1 MCSGCRRC
9 CRLQCILLLAALTRA
24 LDETGAGRSLLRFR
38 PLLHAGFCS
47 GGASTAAAAEEP
59 GCPTSPRPPARG
71 ARMACYLVISSRHLS
86 NGHYRGIKGVFR
98 GPLCKKGA
106 RSPVTA
112 TSSLPPSLAPRTDY
126 AEKEKAAA
134 KALEDVK
141 ANFYCELCDK
151 QYHKHQ
157 EFDNHINSYDHAHKQ
172 RLKDLKQREFA
183 RNVASKSW
191 KDEKKQEKALKRL
204 HQLAELRK
212 QSECITGSGPLLK
225 APRLVMEK
233 QQAPHGIFLYKGGKF
248 TASSQ
253 RTMMSEGQGFSRA
266 ILEKQQLFISRHH
279 PPTERHRALGNQ
291 VSQMFPDS
299 TNTSQRAGVSF
310 SFSKKVPLKLESS
323 ASVFSENSEEG
334 NDCSESPNHK
344 KKQAIEACH
353 SGTLLEE
360 HVKASLDKG
369 SPITQDQI
377 DVDNSTSSHAAPKP
391 KIVKE
396 NDKSSDRELEEKV
409 SAHPSFSKV
418 KIQLSNLDFS
428 GSLRET
434 EQESKLNE
442 SEQFLETL
450 ISPSCQAS
458 NFCMQL
464 NTYKHS
470 NAHLPNQLSELPSQS
485 APELAHS
492 SNNNSSPGV
501 VKRERSLDISEITKG
516 NMETRPKEAMVKGF
530 KPQTLPFLHVLSK
543 DGTTALQWPTEL
555 LLFTKTEPCI
565 SYGCNPLYFDFRL
578 SLNHRNGKQH
588 GTNKASCKEH
598 SKNNTD
604 ENEPSGLIK
613 HKQMSNEQ
621 DNQLLKPKKMKG
633 SLNPRKAKQKAESD
647 IVKEINKNGQK
658 CIADYLNENIPEVPA
673 YLDVSQKDYLTEKGL
688 HTAALRR
695 PLKHHLHSCE
705 RKNQNIR
712 NESISFSAFMS
723 RIKKSKAAK
732 CHLIYSKEKCENQD
746 DCGSIQD
753 VASYS
758 SDISDSG
765 KDSSGSFLSC
775 KSSSNSRNS
784 ENEGCG
790 SYTRCW
796 RFPSPQKSSSGRH
809 SSYSDTSVS
818 STSSCM
824 SYMSPTSNNHS
835 RNYLLCCCKRKS
847 KTDERHKC
855 KHRKHKCIFTS
866 DDTDDDYL
874 CHSRSHRTRNCTQR
888 GKIKYRKCS
897 IHKVLQHRDRS
908 KHSRCRHRHFG
919 KAHSRSRSY
928 HRSKSC
934 STSDSRSSERSSSSR
949 ISRGVS
955 SGSFSKETDN
965 YDNKTKEDAKRG
977 PNAEPGKAETA
988 HYKSLNVNS
997 QSKNFATCSYESL
1010 AKDIC
1015 GKRKSLTAKLLL
1027 ERVQSK
1033 KAQEQ
1038 MHNSER
1044 FSNSSGEE
1052 LRDRSKSHFGLQ
1064 FSSSVED
1071 VAMLPLPEKAL
1082 SIGKNDMGHNEIS
1095 LLENS
1100 VKKNNLEASEIT
1112 NVTLSPGTDYDHCV
1126 FKDVIQIETGY
1137 QSPSIKRNTA
1147 IKEQPNLFISEVQPF
1162 IQSCDPVPNDFP
1174 GAFPSNRYSVVANS
1188 TETKELHDI
1197 NMDSNGAEGSSDSF
1211 CDNAM
1216 QKYDDTVDDLEVYSK
1231 STSPPLT
1238 QQPITFSPEEVDKY
1252 RLLQLQ
1258 AQQHMQK
1265 QLLAKHLKVLPAPGP
1280 AAFSATPAVPAFPV
1294 QQHATVT
1301 TIHHTL
1307 LQRFAVSASV
1317 HPHGSHLSLAP
1328 LHPLSQAHFA
1338 PISLSPLAPAFIPT
1352 HPALLTGHPLH
1363 LVSTTPLHPSPLT
1376 FPALPHAAYIPAL
1389 FTPHL
1394 NTATASAI
1402 HPNHLVHPVFQ
1413 GQEPHHYSCSSQTQQ
1428 LPTTKEVFSVSS
1440 YLN

>member
-1 MCSGCRRC
+1 
-9 CRLQCILLLAALTRA
+9 
-24 LDETGAGRSLLRFR
+24 
-38 PLLHAGFCS
+38 
-47 GGASTAAAAEEP
+47 
-59 GCPTSPRPPARG
+59 
-71 ARMACYLVISSRHLS
+71 MACYLVISSRHLS

-98 GPLCKKGA
+98 GPLCKNGA

-112 TSSLPPSLAPRTDY
+112 TSSPPPSLVPRTDY

-225 APRLVMEK
+225 APRLVLEK
-233 QQAPHGIFLYKGGKF
+233 QQSPDGIFLYKGSKF
-248 TASSQ
+248 AASSQ
-253 RTMMSEGQGFSRA
+253 RTTTSEGQGFSKS
-266 ILEKQQLFISRHH
+266 ILEKQQLIISRHH
-279 PPTERHRALGNQ
+279 PPAERHHALGNRI
-291 VSQMFPDS
+291 SQKFPYS
-299 TNTSQRAGVSF
+299 NNTSQRAGVSF

-323 ASVFSENSEEG
+323 ASVFSENCEEG
-334 NDCSESPNHK
+334 NDYSESPNHK
-344 KKQAIEACH
+344 KKQTIEGCH
-353 SGTLLEE
+353 SVTLLEE
-360 HVKASLDKG
+360 QLKASLDKE
-369 SPITQDQI
+369 SPIPQDQM
-377 DVDNSTSSHAAPKP
+377 DLDNSASSHVAAKP
-391 KIVKE
+391 KMLKE
-396 NDKSSDRELEEKV
+396 NDKSSDRESEEKFR
-409 SAHPSFSKV
+409 ANPSFSKV
-418 KIQLSNLDFS
+418 KIPLPNLNFS
-428 GSLRET
+428 TSLRET

-442 SEQFLETL
+442 SDQFLETP
-450 ISPSCQAS
+450 ISSSCQAS
-458 NFCMQL
+458 NFCTQL

-470 NAHLPNQLSELPSQS
+470 NAHLPAQLSELPRQPE
-485 APELAHS
+485 PELTCS
-492 SNNNSSPGV
+492 SNINDSPGV
-501 VKRERSLDISEITKG
+501 MKRERSLEITETTDR
-516 NMETRPKEAMVKGF
+516 NMETLEKETMVKEV
-530 KPQTLPFLHVLSK
+530 KPQALPFLHVVSK

-578 SLNHRNGKQH
+578 SLNHREGKQH
-588 GTNKASCKEH
+588 ETNKASCKNL
-598 SKNNTD
+598 SKNKTAD
-604 ENEPSGLIK
+604 EYEPSGLIK

-647 IVKEINKNGQK
+647 IGKEMNENGK
-658 CIADYLNENIPEVPA
+658 KYIADYLNENIPKVPA
-673 YLDVSQKDYLTEKGL
+673 YLDVSQKDYVTEKSL
-688 HTAALRR
+688 YTTSLRR
-695 PLKHHLHSCE
+695 PLKHHFHGCE
-705 RKNQNIR
+705 RKTQNIR

-723 RIKKSKAAK
+723 RIKTSNSEKRN
-732 CHLIYSKEKCENQD
+732 LIDLEEKYENQND
-746 DCGSIQD
+746 SRSLQD
-753 VASYS
+753 VVSCS

-765 KDSSGSFLSC
+765 KDSSESFFSC
-775 KSSSNSRNS
+775 KSSSNSKYS
-784 ENEGCG
+784 DNEGCG

-796 RFPSPQKSSSGRH
+796 RFSSPQKSSSGRH

-818 STSSCM
+818 STSS
-824 SYMSPTSNNHS
+824 YMRPTSNNHR
-835 RNYLLCCCKRKS
+835 RNNLLCCCKRKN
-847 KTDERHKC
+847 KTDKRH

-866 DDTDDDYL
+866 DDTDEDYL
-874 CHSRSHRTRNCTQR
+874 CHSRSHRTRNCIQSGT
-888 GKIKYRKCS
+888 IKYRRCS
-897 IHKVLQHRDRS
+897 RHKLLQIRDRS
-908 KHSRCRHRHFG
+908 KHSRCRHQDFG
-919 KAHSRSRSY
+919 KVLSRSRSC
-928 HRSKSC
+928 HKSKSG

-949 ISRGVS
+949 ISRCSS
-955 SGSFSKETDN
+955 SGSVSKETDN
-965 YDNKTKEDAKRG
+965 CDNKTKEDSERG
-977 PNAEPGKAETA
+977 SNTEPGKAETA
-988 HYKSLNVNS
+988 HSNSLNVNS
-997 QSKNFATCSYESL
+997 QSKNFATRSSKNL

-1015 GKRKSLTAKLLL
+1015 GKRKSMTAKLLL

-1033 KAQEQ
+1033 KTQEQ
-1038 MHNSER
+1038 MHDPER
-1044 FSNSSGEE
+1044 FSISSGIE
-1052 LRDRSKSHFGLQ
+1052 LKDHSQSHFALQ
-1064 FSSSVED
+1064 FSSSVND
-1071 VAMLPLPEKAL
+1071 IAMLPLPEKVL
-1082 SIGKNDMGHNEIS
+1082 SKGKNDMRHNEIS
-1095 LLENS
+1095 SLENS
-1100 VKKNNLEASEIT
+1100 VKKNNTEASEIT

-1126 FKDVIQIETGY
+1126 LKDIIQIETGY

-1147 IKEQPNLFISEVQPF
+1147 IKEQTSLFFSEVQPF

-1174 GAFPSNRYSVVANS
+1174 GAFPSNRYSVADS
-1188 TETKELHDI
+1188 TETKEELHDV
-1197 NMDSNGAEGSSDSF
+1197 NMDLNQAEGSSDSF

-1216 QKYDDTVDDLEVYSK
+1216 QKYGDTLHDLEVYSK

-1238 QQPITFSPEEVDKY
+1238 QQPITFTPEEVDKY

-1280 AAFSATPAVPAFPV
+1280 AAFSATPAVPALPV
-1294 QQHATVT
+1294 QQQAAVT
-1301 TIHHTL
+1301 TIQHTL

-1317 HPHGSHLSLAP
+1317 HPHGGHLSLAP

-1338 PISLSPLAPAFIPT
+1338 PISLSPLAPALIPT

-1363 LVSTTPLHPSPLT
+1363 LVSATPLHPSPLT

-1394 NTATASAI
+1394 NTATPSAI
-1402 HPNHLVHPVFQ
+1402 HPNHLVHPLFQ
-1413 GQEPHHYSCSSQTQQ
+1413 GQEPHHYSCSIQTQQ
-1428 LPTTKEVFSVSS
+1428 LPTAKEVFSVSS

>member
-1 MCSGCRRC
+1 
-9 CRLQCILLLAALTRA
+9 
-24 LDETGAGRSLLRFR
+24 D
-38 PLLHAGFCS
+38 H
-47 GGASTAAAAEEP
+47 
-59 GCPTSPRPPARG
+59 
-71 ARMACYLVISSRHLS
+71 
-86 NGHYRGIKGVFR
+86 
-98 GPLCKKGA
+98 
-106 RSPVTA
+106 
-112 TSSLPPSLAPRTDY
+112 

-225 APRLVMEK
+225 APRLVVEK
-233 QQAPHGIFLYKGGKF
+233 QQSPDGIFLYKGGKF

-253 RTMMSEGQGFSRA
+253 RTATSEGQGFSSGV
-266 ILEKQQLFISRHH
+266 LEKQQCIISRHQF
-279 PPTERHRALGNQ
+279 PTERPQALGNQ
-291 VSQMFPDS
+291 VSQVFPDN
-299 TNTSQRAGVSF
+299 TNASQRTGVSF

-334 NDCSESPNHK
+334 NDCSESSNHK
-344 KKQAIEACH
+344 TKQALEGCR

-360 HVKASLDKG
+360 DVKGSLDKG
-369 SPITQDQI
+369 SPITQDQM
-377 DVDNSTSSHAAPKP
+377 DLDNSALSPVAAKP
-391 KIVKE
+391 KMLKD

-434 EQESKLNE
+434 EQESKTNE
-442 SEQFLETL
+442 SEQLSETPV
-450 ISPSCQAS
+450 SPPCQAS
-458 NFCMQL
+458 NFGTQP

-470 NAHLPNQLSELPSQS
+470 NTNLPDQLPELPQQ
-485 APELAHS
+485 PEPQLAHA
-492 SNNNSSPGV
+492 SNIYESPGV
-501 VKRERSLDISEITKG
+501 IKRERSLEGSETTIG
-516 NMETRPKEAMVKGF
+516 NMETLPRETMVKEV
-530 KPQTLPFLHVLSK
+530 KPQALPFLHVVSK

-578 SLNHRNGKQH
+578 SLNHRDGKQH
-588 GTNKASCKEH
+588 ETNKESCKEH
-598 SKNNTD
+598 SINRTAD
-604 ENEPSGLIK
+604 ENEASGLIK

-647 IVKEINKNGQK
+647 MEKEMNEYGQK
-658 CIADYLNENIPEVPA
+658 CIADYWNENIPKVPA
-673 YLDVSQKDYLTEKGL
+673 YLDVSQQDYVTEKSL
-688 HTAALRR
+688 HTTTLRR
-695 PLKHHLHSCE
+695 PLKHHFHSCE
-705 RKNQNIR
+705 RKKENIR
-712 NESISFSAFMS
+712 NESISFSALTS

-732 CHLIYSKEKCENQD
+732 CHLIYSEEKHENQN
-746 DCGSIQD
+746 DCRSIQD
-753 VASYS
+753 VASCS

-765 KDSSGSFLSC
+765 KDSTESFLSFN
-775 KSSSNSRNS
+775 SSSNSRYS

-790 SYTRCW
+790 SYMRCW
-796 RFPSPQKSSSGRH
+796 RFPSPQKSSSDRH
-809 SSYSDTSVS
+809 SSYSDTSVNS
-818 STSSCM
+818 MS
-824 SYMSPTSNNHS
+824 SYMSPTSSSHS
-835 RNYLLCCCKRKS
+835 RNHLLFCCKRKS
-847 KTDERHKC
+847 KRTERHKC
-855 KHRKHKCIFTS
+855 KHKKHKRTFAS
-866 DDTDDDYL
+866 DDTDEDYL
-874 CHSRSHRTRNCTQR
+874 CYSRSHRTRNCTQR
-888 GKIKYRKCS
+888 GTIKYQRCS
-897 IHKVLQHRDRS
+897 RHKVLQHRDRS
-908 KHSRCRHRHFG
+908 KHSKHRHLHFG
-919 KAHSRSRSY
+919 KVHSRSRSY
-928 HRSKSC
+928 HSSKSC
-934 STSDSRSSERSSSSR
+934 STRDSRSSERSSSSR
-949 ISRGVS
+949 ISRGSS

-965 YDNKTKEDAKRG
+965 CDNKTKEDTERG
-977 PNAEPGKAETA
+977 SNTEEGKAEAA
-988 HYKSLNVNS
+988 HYDSLHVNG
-997 QSKNFATCSYESL
+997 QLKNLATCSSETL
-1010 AKDIC
+1010 EKDIC

-1033 KAQEQ
+1033 KTQEQ
-1038 MHNSER
+1038 VQNSER
-1044 FSNSSGEE
+1044 FSNTCGVE
-1052 LRDRSKSHFGLQ
+1052 LKDHSRSHFALQ
-1064 FSSSVED
+1064 FPSSVD
-1071 VAMLPLPEKAL
+1071 DIAMLPLPEKLL
-1082 SIGKNDMGHNEIS
+1082 SISKNDTGHDEFSS
-1095 LLENS
+1095 LETSL
-1100 VKKNNLEASEIT
+1100 KKNNFETSEVT
-1112 NVTLSPGTDYDHCV
+1112 NVALSTGTDYDNCL
-1126 FKDVIQIETGY
+1126 FKDIIQIGTGY
-1137 QSPSIKRNTA
+1137 QSPSIKRSTA
-1147 IKEQPNLFISEVQPF
+1147 IKEQSGLFISEVQPF

-1174 GAFPSNRYSVVANS
+1174 GAFPSHRYSVVADS
-1188 TETKELHDI
+1188 TETKEELHDV
-1197 NMDSNGAEGSSDSF
+1197 NMDLNRAEGISDSL

-1216 QKYDDTVDDLEVYSK
+1216 QKYDDTVNDAEVYSK
-1231 STSPPLT
+1231 PTSPPLT

-1280 AAFSATPAVPAFPV
+1280 SAFSATPAVPALPV

-1307 LQRFAVSASV
+1307 LQRFALSASV
-1317 HPHGSHLSLAP
+1317 HPHGSHLSLAH

-1338 PISLSPLAPAFIPT
+1338 PISLSPLAPALIPT

-1376 FPALPHAAYIPAL
+1376 FPALPHTTYIPAL
-1389 FTPHL
+1389 FTPHV
-1394 NTATASAI
+1394 NAATPSAL
-1402 HPNHLVHPVFQ
+1402 HPNPLVHPFFQ
-1413 GQEPHHYSCSSQTQQ
+1413 GQEPHHHSCSSQTQQ
-1428 LPTTKEVFSVSS
+1428 FPTIKEVFSVSS

>member
-1 MCSGCRRC
+1 
-9 CRLQCILLLAALTRA
+9 
-24 LDETGAGRSLLRFR
+24 
-38 PLLHAGFCS
+38 
-47 GGASTAAAAEEP
+47 
-59 GCPTSPRPPARG
+59 
-71 ARMACYLVISSRHLS
+71 
-86 NGHYRGIKGVFR
+86 
-98 GPLCKKGA
+98 
-106 RSPVTA
+106 
-112 TSSLPPSLAPRTDY
+112 DY

-212 QSECITGSGPLLK
+212 HITGSGPLLK
-225 APRLVMEK
+225 APRLVVEK
-233 QQAPHGIFLYKGGKF
+233 QQSPDGILLYKGGKF

-253 RTMMSEGQGFSRA
+253 RTATSEGQGFSSSVLGR
-266 ILEKQQLFISRHH
+266 QQFIISRHQY
-279 PPTERHRALGNQ
+279 PTERPHGLGNQ
-291 VSQMFPDS
+291 VSQVFPDS
-299 TNTSQRAGVSF
+299 TNSSQRAGVSF

-334 NDCSESPNHK
+334 YDCSESPNHK
-344 KKQAIEACH
+344 TKQALEGFH

-360 HVKASLDKG
+360 DVKASLDKG
-369 SPITQDQI
+369 PPVTQDQMNL
-377 DVDNSTSSHAAPKP
+377 DNSALSHVAAKP
-391 KIVKE
+391 KMLHE

-409 SAHPSFSKV
+409 SAHSSFSKV
-418 KIQLSNLDFS
+418 KLQLSNLDFS

-434 EQESKLNE
+434 EQESKSTE
-442 SEQFLETL
+442 SEQLLETL

-458 NFCMQL
+458 NFCTQP

-470 NAHLPNQLSELPSQS
+470 NAHLPGQLPELPQQPEPQLAS
-485 APELAHS
+485 A
-492 SNNNSSPGV
+492 SNSPGV
-501 VKRERSLDISEITKG
+501 IKRERSLESSETTNGK
-516 NMETRPKEAMVKGF
+516 METLPRETMVKEV
-530 KPQTLPFLHVLSK
+530 KPQALPFLHVVSK

-555 LLFTKTEPCI
+555 LFFTKTEPCI

-578 SLNHRNGKQH
+578 SLNHRDGKQH
-588 GTNKASCKEH
+588 ETNKASCKEH
-598 SKNNTD
+598 SINKTAD
-604 ENEPSGLIK
+604 ENEASGLIK

-633 SLNPRKAKQKAESD
+633 SLNPRKTKQKAESD
-647 IVKEINKNGQK
+647 IGKEMNENGQK
-658 CIADYLNENIPEVPA
+658 CIADYLNENIPKVPT
-673 YLDVSQKDYLTEKGL
+673 YLDVSQKDYVTEKSL
-688 HTAALRR
+688 HTTTARR
-695 PLKHHLHSCE
+695 PLKHHFHSCE
-705 RKNQNIR
+705 RKKQTIR
-712 NESISFSAFMS
+712 NENISFSAFMS

-732 CHLIYSKEKCENQD
+732 CHLIYSEEKRENQN
-746 DCGSIQD
+746 DCRTVQD
-753 VASYS
+753 VASCN

-765 KDSSGSFLSC
+765 RDSTGSFLSY
-775 KSSSNSRNS
+775 KSSSNSRYS

-790 SYTRCW
+790 SYMKCW
-796 RFPSPQKSSSGRH
+796 RFPSPQKSSSDRH
-809 SSYSDTSVS
+809 SSYSDTLVNG
-818 STSSCM
+818 M
-824 SYMSPTSNNHS
+824 GSYMGYTSPTSNDHS
-835 RNYLLCCCKRKS
+835 RNHLLFCCKRKS
-847 KTDERHKC
+847 KTAERHKC
-855 KHRKHKCIFTS
+855 KHRKHKHIFIS
-866 DDTDDDYL
+866 DDTDEDYL
-874 CHSRSHRTRNCTQR
+874 CHSRTHRTRNCTQR
-888 GKIKYRKCS
+888 GTTKHQRCS
-897 IHKVLQHRDRS
+897 RHKVLQHRDRS
-908 KHSRCRHRHFG
+908 KHSRRRHRHFG
-919 KAHSRSRSY
+919 KAYSRSRSY
-928 HRSKSC
+928 HGSKSC
-934 STSDSRSSERSSSSR
+934 STRDSRSSERSSSKR
-949 ISRGVS
+949 ISRGSS
-955 SGSFSKETDN
+955 SGSSSKEIDN
-965 YDNKTKEDAKRG
+965 CDNKAKEDTERG
-977 PNAEPGKAETA
+977 SNTEAGKSETA
-988 HYKSLNVNS
+988 HYDSLNVNG
-997 QSKNFATCSYESL
+997 QSKNFATCSSETL
-1010 AKDIC
+1010 AKDVC

-1033 KAQEQ
+1033 KTQEQ
-1038 MHNSER
+1038 MHDSER
-1044 FSNSSGEE
+1044 FPNTCGVE
-1052 LRDRSKSHFGLQ
+1052 LKDHSRSHCALQ
-1064 FSSSVED
+1064 LPSSVD
-1071 VAMLPLPEKAL
+1071 DLTMLPLPEKLL
-1082 SIGKNDMGHNEIS
+1082 SIGENDMGHNEIS
-1095 LLENS
+1095 SLETS
-1100 VKKNNLEASEIT
+1100 VKKNNFEVSERT
-1112 NVTLSPGTDYDHCV
+1112 NVALSTGTGYDHGL
-1126 FKDVIQIETGY
+1126 FKDIIQIGTGY

-1188 TETKELHDI
+1188 TETKELHDV
-1197 NMDSNGAEGSSDSF
+1197 NMDSNRAEGSL

-1216 QKYDDTVDDLEVYSK
+1216 QKYDDTVNDLEVYSK
-1231 STSPPLT
+1231 STSPPLM

-1280 AAFSATPAVPAFPV
+1280 AAFSATPAVPALPV

-1317 HPHGSHLSLAP
+1317 HPHGSHLSLAH

-1338 PISLSPLAPAFIPT
+1338 PISLSPLTPALIPA

-1363 LVSTTPLHPSPLT
+1363 LVSTAPLHPSPLT
-1376 FPALPHAAYIPAL
+1376 FPALPHTAYIPAL

-1394 NTATASAI
+1394 NAATPSPI
-1402 HPNHLVHPVFQ
+1402 HPNPLVHPLLQ

-1428 LPTTKEVFSVSS
+1428 LPTIKEVFSVSS

>member
-1 MCSGCRRC
+1 
-9 CRLQCILLLAALTRA
+9 
-24 LDETGAGRSLLRFR
+24 
-38 PLLHAGFCS
+38 
-47 GGASTAAAAEEP
+47 
-59 GCPTSPRPPARG
+59 
-71 ARMACYLVISSRHLS
+71 
-86 NGHYRGIKGVFR
+86 
-98 GPLCKKGA
+98 
-106 RSPVTA
+106 
-112 TSSLPPSLAPRTDY
+112 DY

-212 QSECITGSGPLLK
+212 HITGNGPLLK

-233 QQAPHGIFLYKGGKF
+233 QQSPDGIFLYKGSKF
-248 TASSQ
+248 TANSQ
-253 RTMMSEGQGFSRA
+253 QTTTSEGQGSSSN
-266 ILEKQQLFISRHH
+266 ILEKQQRIISKHQS
-279 PPTERHRALGNQ
+279 PTERPHALGDQ
-291 VSQMFPDS
+291 VSQVLPDS

-344 KKQAIEACH
+344 IKQALEGCRF
-353 SGTLLEE
+353 GTLSEE
-360 HVKASLDKG
+360 DMKASLDKAP
-369 SPITQDQI
+369 PITHGQMDL
-377 DVDNSTSSHAAPKP
+377 DNCASSHAAAKP
-391 KIVKE
+391 KMLRE
-396 NDKSSDRELEEKV
+396 NEESSDMQLEEKV
-409 SAHPSFSKV
+409 NAHPPFSKV

-442 SEQFLETL
+442 SEQLLETL

-458 NFCMQL
+458 NFYTQPK
-464 NTYKHS
+464 TYKHS
-470 NAHLPNQLSELPSQS
+470 NAHLPDQLPELPQQ
-485 APELAHS
+485 PEPQLACA
-492 SNNNSSPGV
+492 SNISDGPGV
-501 VKRERSLDISEITKG
+501 VNRESSLESSETTNG
-516 NMETRPKEAMVKGF
+516 SMETLPRETMVKEN
-530 KPQTLPFLHVLSK
+530 KPQALPFLHVVSK

-578 SLNHRNGKQH
+578 SLNHRDGKQQE
-588 GTNKASCKEH
+588 TNKASCKEH
-598 SKNNTD
+598 PIKKTAD
-604 ENEPSGLIK
+604 ENEASGLIK

-647 IVKEINKNGQK
+647 IGKGQK
-658 CIADYLNENIPEVPA
+658 CISDYLNENIPKVPA
-673 YLDVSQKDYLTEKGL
+673 YLDVSQKDYVTEKSL
-688 HTAALRR
+688 HTTTLRR
-695 PLKHHLHSCE
+695 PLKHHFHSCE

-712 NESISFSAFMS
+712 NESISFSTFMS

-732 CHLIYSKEKCENQD
+732 CHLIYSEEKRENQN
-746 DCGSIQD
+746 DCRSVQD
-753 VASYS
+753 MTSCS

-765 KDSSGSFLSC
+765 KDSSGSLLSY
-775 KSSSNSRNS
+775 KSSSNSRYS

-796 RFPSPQKSSSGRH
+796 RMSSPQMSSSDRL

-818 STSSCM
+818 GMS
-824 SYMSPTSNNHS
+824 SYMSYTSPTSGNHS
-835 RNYLLCCCKRKS
+835 RNYLLFCCKRKS
-847 KTDERHKC
+847 KTAERHKR
-855 KHRKHKCIFTS
+855 KHRKHKCIFAS
-866 DDTDDDYL
+866 DDTNKDYL
-874 CHSRSHRTRNCTQR
+874 CHSRGHRARNCTQR
-888 GKIKYRKCS
+888 HTIKYQRCS
-897 IHKVLQHRDRS
+897 RHKVLQHIDES
-908 KHSRCRHRHFG
+908 KHSRCRHQHFG
-919 KAHSRSRSY
+919 KVHSRSRSY
-928 HRSKSC
+928 HSSKSC
-934 STSDSRSSERSSSSR
+934 STRDSRSSERLSSSR
-949 ISRGVS
+949 TSRGRS

-965 YDNKTKEDAKRG
+965 CDNKTKEDTERG
-977 PNAEPGKAETA
+977 SNTELGKAETA
-988 HYKSLNVNS
+988 RSDLLNVNG
-997 QSKNFATCSYESL
+997 QSKNLVSCSSETL

-1015 GKRKSLTAKLLL
+1015 GKKKSLTAKLLL

-1033 KAQEQ
+1033 KTQEQ
-1038 MHNSER
+1038 MHNAER
-1044 FSNSSGEE
+1044 FSKTCGVE
-1052 LRDRSKSHFGLQ
+1052 LKDHSRSHFALQ
-1064 FSSSVED
+1064 FSSSVD
-1071 VAMLPLPEKAL
+1071 DIAMLPLPEKL
-1082 SIGKNDMGHNEIS
+1082 LNISKIDKGHNEIS
-1095 LLENS
+1095 SLENS
-1100 VKKNNLEASEIT
+1100 VKKNNFEASEIT
-1112 NVTLSPGTDYDHCV
+1112 NVALSTATDYGHCL
-1126 FKDVIQIETGY
+1126 FKDIIQIGTGY
-1137 QSPSIKRNTA
+1137 QSPSINRNTA
-1147 IKEQPNLFISEVQPF
+1147 IKEEPNLFISEVQPF

-1174 GAFPSNRYSVVANS
+1174 GAFPPNRYSVVANS
-1188 TETKELHDI
+1188 TETKEELRDV
-1197 NMDSNGAEGSSDSF
+1197 NMDSNQAEGSSDSV

-1216 QKYDDTVDDLEVYSK
+1216 QKYDDTVNHLEVYSK

-1238 QQPITFSPEEVDKY
+1238 QQPVTFSPEEVDKY

-1265 QLLAKHLKVLPAPGP
+1265 QLLAKHLKVFPAPGP
-1280 AAFSATPAVPAFPV
+1280 AAFSTTPAVPALPA

-1301 TIHHTL
+1301 TVHHTL

-1317 HPHGSHLSLAP
+1317 HPHGSHLSLAH
-1328 LHPLSQAHFA
+1328 LHPLSQAHFT
-1338 PISLSPLAPAFIPT
+1338 PISLSPLVPALIPT

-1363 LVSTTPLHPSPLT
+1363 LVSTNPLHPSPLT
-1376 FPALPHAAYIPAL
+1376 FPALPHTTYIPAL

-1394 NTATASAI
+1394 NAATPSVI
-1402 HPNHLVHPVFQ
+1402 HPNPLVHPLFQ
-1413 GQEPHHYSCSSQTQQ
+1413 GQEPHCHSSQTQQ
-1428 LPTTKEVFSVSS
+1428 LPTIKEVFSVSS

>member
-1 MCSGCRRC
+1 
-9 CRLQCILLLAALTRA
+9 
-24 LDETGAGRSLLRFR
+24 
-38 PLLHAGFCS
+38 
-47 GGASTAAAAEEP
+47 
-59 GCPTSPRPPARG
+59 
-71 ARMACYLVISSRHLS
+71 
-86 NGHYRGIKGVFR
+86 
-98 GPLCKKGA
+98 
-106 RSPVTA
+106 
-112 TSSLPPSLAPRTDY
+112 DY

-212 QSECITGSGPLLK
+212 HITGSGPLLK
-225 APRLVMEK
+225 APRLVVEK
-233 QQAPHGIFLYKGGKF
+233 QQSPDGILLYKGGKF

-253 RTMMSEGQGFSRA
+253 RTATSEGQGFSSSV
-266 ILEKQQLFISRHH
+266 LEKQQFIISRHQY
-279 PPTERHRALGNQ
+279 PTERPHGLANQ
-291 VSQMFPDS
+291 VSQVFPDS
-299 TNTSQRAGVSF
+299 TNASQRAGVSF

-334 NDCSESPNHK
+334 YDCSESPNHK
-344 KKQAIEACH
+344 TKQALEGFH

-360 HVKASLDKG
+360 DVKASLDKG
-369 SPITQDQI
+369 PPVTQDQMNL
-377 DVDNSTSSHAAPKP
+377 DNSALSHVAAKP
-391 KIVKE
+391 KMLHE

-409 SAHPSFSKV
+409 SAHSSFSKV
-418 KIQLSNLDFS
+418 KVQLSNLDFS

-434 EQESKLNE
+434 EQESKLTE
-442 SEQFLETL
+442 SEQLLEML

-458 NFCMQL
+458 NFCTQP

-470 NAHLPNQLSELPSQS
+470 NAHLPGQLPELPQQPEPQLAS
-485 APELAHS
+485 A
-492 SNNNSSPGV
+492 SNSPGV
-501 VKRERSLDISEITKG
+501 IKRERSLESSETTNG
-516 NMETRPKEAMVKGF
+516 NTETLPRETMVKEV
-530 KPQTLPFLHVLSK
+530 KPQALPFLHVVSK

-578 SLNHRNGKQH
+578 SLNHRDGKQRE
-588 GTNKASCKEH
+588 TNKASCKEH
-598 SKNNTD
+598 SINKTAD
-604 ENEPSGLIK
+604 ENEASGLIK

-647 IVKEINKNGQK
+647 IGKEMNENGQK
-658 CIADYLNENIPEVPA
+658 CIADYLNENIPKVPT
-673 YLDVSQKDYLTEKGL
+673 YLDVSQKDYVTEKSL
-688 HTAALRR
+688 HTTTVRR
-695 PLKHHLHSCE
+695 PLKHHFHSCE
-705 RKNQNIR
+705 GKNQNIR
-712 NESISFSAFMS
+712 NENISFSAFMS

-732 CHLIYSKEKCENQD
+732 CHLIYSEEKRENQN
-746 DCGSIQD
+746 DCRTVQD
-753 VASYS
+753 VASCN

-765 KDSSGSFLSC
+765 KDSTGSFLSY
-775 KSSSNSRNS
+775 KSSSNSRYS

-790 SYTRCW
+790 SYMKCW
-796 RFPSPQKSSSGRH
+796 RFPSPQKSSSDRH
-809 SSYSDTSVS
+809 SSYSDTLVNG
-818 STSSCM
+818 M
-824 SYMSPTSNNHS
+824 GSYMGYRSPTSNDHS
-835 RNYLLCCCKRKS
+835 RNHLLFCCKRKS
-847 KTDERHKC
+847 KTAERHKC
-855 KHRKHKCIFTS
+855 KHRKHKHIFIS
-866 DDTDDDYL
+866 EDTDEDYL
-874 CHSRSHRTRNCTQR
+874 CHSRTHRTRNCTQR
-888 GKIKYRKCS
+888 GTTKHQRCS
-897 IHKVLQHRDRS
+897 RHKVLQYRDRS
-908 KHSRCRHRHFG
+908 KHSRRRHRHFG
-919 KAHSRSRSY
+919 KAYSRSRCY
-928 HRSKSC
+928 HSSKSC
-934 STSDSRSSERSSSSR
+934 STRDSRSSERSSSKR
-949 ISRGVS
+949 ISRGSS
-955 SGSFSKETDN
+955 SGSSSKEIDN
-965 YDNKTKEDAKRG
+965 CDNKTKEDTERG
-977 PNAEPGKAETA
+977 SNTEAGKAETA
-988 HYKSLNVNS
+988 HYDSLNVNG
-997 QSKNFATCSYESL
+997 QSKNFATCSSETL
-1010 AKDIC
+1010 AKDVC

-1033 KAQEQ
+1033 KTQEQ
-1038 MHNSER
+1038 MHDSER
-1044 FSNSSGEE
+1044 FPNTCGVE
-1052 LRDRSKSHFGLQ
+1052 LKDHSRSHFSLQ
-1064 FSSSVED
+1064 FPSSVD
-1071 VAMLPLPEKAL
+1071 DIAMLPLPEKLL
-1082 SIGKNDMGHNEIS
+1082 SLGENDMGHNEIS
-1095 LLENS
+1095 SLETS
-1100 VKKNNLEASEIT
+1100 VKKNNIEASERT
-1112 NVTLSPGTDYDHCV
+1112 NVTLSTGTGYDHCL
-1126 FKDVIQIETGY
+1126 FKDIIQIGTGY

-1188 TETKELHDI
+1188 TETKEELHDV
-1197 NMDSNGAEGSSDSF
+1197 NMDSNRAEGSL

-1216 QKYDDTVDDLEVYSK
+1216 QKYDDTVNDLEVYSK
-1231 STSPPLT
+1231 STSPPLM

-1280 AAFSATPAVPAFPV
+1280 AAFSATPAVPALPV

-1317 HPHGSHLSLAP
+1317 HPHGSHLSLAH

-1338 PISLSPLAPAFIPT
+1338 PISLSPLAPALIPA

-1363 LVSTTPLHPSPLT
+1363 LVSTAPLHPSPLT
-1376 FPALPHAAYIPAL
+1376 FPTLPHTAYIPAL

-1394 NTATASAI
+1394 NAATPSAI
-1402 HPNHLVHPVFQ
+1402 HPNPLVHPLFQ
-1413 GQEPHHYSCSSQTQQ
+1413 GQEPHHHSCSSQTQQ
-1428 LPTTKEVFSVSS
+1428 LPTIKEVFSVSS

>member
-1 MCSGCRRC
+1 
-9 CRLQCILLLAALTRA
+9 
-24 LDETGAGRSLLRFR
+24 
-38 PLLHAGFCS
+38 
-47 GGASTAAAAEEP
+47 
-59 GCPTSPRPPARG
+59 
-71 ARMACYLVISSRHLS
+71 
-86 NGHYRGIKGVFR
+86 
-98 GPLCKKGA
+98 
-106 RSPVTA
+106 
-112 TSSLPPSLAPRTDY
+112 
-126 AEKEKAAA
+126 
-134 KALEDVK
+134 
-141 ANFYCELCDK
+141 
-151 QYHKHQ
+151 
-157 EFDNHINSYDHAHKQ
+157 Q

-212 QSECITGSGPLLK
+212 QSEWQVFKICISIPGSGPLLK

-233 QQAPHGIFLYKGGKF
+233 QQSPHGIFLYKGSKF
-248 TASSQ
+248 TTSSQ
-253 RTMMSEGQGFSRA
+253 RTITSEGQGFSRGTV
-266 ILEKQQLFISRHH
+266 EKQKLIISRHH
-279 PPTERHRALGNQ
+279 PPTERDRALGNQ
-291 VSQMFPDS
+291 VSQIFPDS
-299 TNTSQRAGVSF
+299 TNASQRAGVSF

-334 NDCSESPNHK
+334 NDYSESPNHK
-344 KKQAIEACH
+344 KKQITEGCH
-353 SGTLLEE
+353 SGILLEE
-360 HVKASLDKG
+360 RMKTILDKA

-377 DVDNSTSSHAAPKP
+377 DFDNSTSSHVAAKL
-391 KIVKE
+391 KMLKE
-396 NDKSSDRELEEKV
+396 NDKSGDRELEEKIGAQ
-409 SAHPSFSKV
+409 SSFSKV
-418 KIQLSNLDFS
+418 KIQLSNWDFS

-442 SEQFLETL
+442 SEQFLETA

-458 NFCMQL
+458 NFCTRM

-470 NAHLPNQLSELPSQS
+470 NVHLPDQLSELPAQP
-485 APELAHS
+485 APELACS
-492 SNNNSSPGV
+492 GNINNRPGV
-501 VKRERSLDISEITKG
+501 VKRERSLEISEITNG
-516 NMETRPKEAMVKGF
+516 NMETLPREVMAKEF
-530 KPQTLPFLHVLSK
+530 KPHALPFLHVVSK

-578 SLNHRNGKQH
+578 SLNHRDSKQH
-588 GTNKASCKEH
+588 ETNKASCKER
-598 SKNNTD
+598 SKNKAAD

-613 HKQMSNEQ
+613 NKQMSNEQ
-621 DNQLLKPKKMKG
+621 DNQLLKPKKMKV
-633 SLNPRKAKQKAESD
+633 SLNLRKAKQKAESD
-647 IVKEINKNGQK
+647 IEKEINENGQK
-658 CIADYLNENIPEVPA
+658 CIADYLSENIPKVPA
-673 YLDVSQKDYLTEKGL
+673 YLDVSQKDYVIEKSL
-688 HTAALRR
+688 HTRTLRR
-695 PLKHHLHSCE
+695 PLKHHFHSCE
-705 RKNQNIR
+705 RKNQSIR
-712 NESISFSAFMS
+712 NESISFSTFMS
-723 RIKKSKAAK
+723 RIKKSRAAK
-732 CHLIYSKEKCENQD
+732 CNLIYSEDKCENQN
-746 DCGSIQD
+746 DCRSIQD
-753 VASYS
+753 VASCS

-775 KSSSNSRNS
+775 KSCSNSTYS
-784 ENEGCG
+784 ENEECR

-796 RFPSPQKSSSGRH
+796 RVPSPQMSSSGRH

-824 SYMSPTSNNHS
+824 SYMSSTSNNHS
-835 RNYLLCCCKRKS
+835 RNHLLCRCKRRG

-855 KHRKHKCIFTS
+855 KHRKHKCIFTL
-866 DDTDDDYL
+866 DDTDEDYL
-874 CHSRSHRTRNCTQR
+874 CHSRSHRTRNCTQS
-888 GKIKYRKCS
+888 GTIKYRPCS
-897 IHKVLQHRDRS
+897 RHKVLKHRDRS
-908 KHSRCRHRHFG
+908 KHSRCRHRPFG

-934 STSDSRSSERSSSSR
+934 STSDSSSSERSSSSK
-949 ISRGVS
+949 ISRGSS

-965 YDNKTKEDAKRG
+965 CDNKTKDAKRG
-977 PNAEPGKAETA
+977 SSAEPGKSETA

-997 QSKNFATCSYESL
+997 QTKNFATCSSEI
-1010 AKDIC
+1010 DIC

-1033 KAQEQ
+1033 KTQEQ
-1038 MHNSER
+1038 MHDSER
-1044 FSNSSGEE
+1044 FSNSSGAE
-1052 LRDRSKSHFGLQ
+1052 LKDHSQSRFALQ
-1064 FSSSVED
+1064 FSPSVD
-1071 VAMLPLPEKAL
+1071 DIAMLPLPEKVL
-1082 SIGKNDMGHNEIS
+1082 SIGKNDMGHNEIN
-1095 LLENS
+1095 LLENGL
-1100 VKKNNLEASEIT
+1100 KKNDLEAAAIT
-1112 NVTLSPGTDYDHCV
+1112 NVALSPGTDYDQCV

-1147 IKEQPNLFISEVQPF
+1147 IKEQSNLFISEVQPY

-1174 GAFPSNRYSVVANS
+1174 GAFPPNRYSVVASS
-1188 TETKELHDI
+1188 TETKEEQHNI
-1197 NMDSNGAEGSSDSF
+1197 NMDSNRAEGSSDSF

-1216 QKYDDTVDDLEVYSK
+1216 QKYDDTVGDLEVYSK
-1231 STSPPLT
+1231 ATSPPLT
-1238 QQPITFSPEEVDKY
+1238 QQLITFSPEEVDKY

-1280 AAFSATPAVPAFPV
+1280 AAFSATPAVPAFPI

-1317 HPHGSHLSLAP
+1317 HPHGSHLSLSP

-1363 LVSTTPLHPSPLT
+1363 LVSTTPLHSSPLT
-1376 FPALPHAAYIPAL
+1376 FPTLPHTAYLPAL
-1389 FTPHL
+1389 FAPHL
-1394 NTATASAI
+1394 NTATPSAI
-1402 HPNHLVHPVFQ
+1402 HPNHLVHPLFQ
-1413 GQEPHHYSCSSQTQQ
+1413 GQEPHHYPCSSQTQQ

>member
-1 MCSGCRRC
+1 
-9 CRLQCILLLAALTRA
+9 
-24 LDETGAGRSLLRFR
+24 
-38 PLLHAGFCS
+38 
-47 GGASTAAAAEEP
+47 
-59 GCPTSPRPPARG
+59 
-71 ARMACYLVISSRHLS
+71 MACYLVISSRHLS

-106 RSPVTA
+106 RSP
-112 TSSLPPSLAPRTDY
+112 DY
-126 AEKEKAAA
+126 AEKERAAA

-225 APRLVMEK
+225 APRLVLEK
-233 QQAPHGIFLYKGGKF
+233 QESPDGIFLYKGSKF

-253 RTMMSEGQGFSRA
+253 RAITSEGQGFSQS
-266 ILEKQQLFISRHH
+266 ILEKQELIISRHH
-279 PPTERHRALGNQ
+279 PPSERHHALGNH

-299 TNTSQRAGVSF
+299 NNTSQRAGVSF

-334 NDCSESPNHK
+334 NDCSESSNHK
-344 KKQAIEACH
+344 NKQTIEGCH
-353 SGTLLEE
+353 SVTLLEE
-360 HVKASLDKG
+360 QLKASLDEE
-369 SPITQDQI
+369 SAITQDQM
-377 DVDNSTSSHAAPKP
+377 DLDNSVSSHVVAAKP
-391 KIVKE
+391 RMLKE
-396 NDKSSDRELEEKV
+396 NDKSSDRESEEKFR
-409 SAHPSFSKV
+409 ANPSFSKV
-418 KIQLSNLDFS
+418 KIPLSNLNFS
-428 GSLRET
+428 ASLRET

-442 SEQFLETL
+442 SEQFLETP
-450 ISPSCQAS
+450 ISFSCQAS
-458 NFCMQL
+458 NFCTQL

-470 NAHLPNQLSELPSQS
+470 NAHQPDQLSELPRQP
-485 APELAHS
+485 APELTCS
-492 SNNNSSPGV
+492 SNINDNPGLI
-501 VKRERSLDISEITKG
+501 KRERSLEITETTDG
-516 NMETRPKEAMVKGF
+516 NIETLAKETMVKEF
-530 KPQTLPFLHVLSK
+530 KPQALPFLHVVSK

-578 SLNHRNGKQH
+578 SLNHREGTQH
-588 GTNKASCKEH
+588 GINKTSCKEL
-598 SKNNTD
+598 SKNKTAD
-604 ENEPSGLIK
+604 EYEPSGLIK

-633 SLNPRKAKQKAESD
+633 SLNPRKAKQKAEFD
-647 IVKEINKNGQK
+647 IGKEMNENDQK
-658 CIADYLNENIPEVPA
+658 CIADYLNENIPKVPA
-673 YLDVSQKDYLTEKGL
+673 YLDVSQKDYVTEKSL
-688 HTAALRR
+688 YTTTLRR
-695 PLKHHLHSCE
+695 HLKHHLYGCE
-705 RKNQNIR
+705 RKTQNIR
-712 NESISFSAFMS
+712 NESISLSPFMS
-723 RIKKSKAAK
+723 RIKKSKSAK
-732 CHLIYSKEKCENQD
+732 CHLIDSEERYENQND
-746 DCGSIQD
+746 SRPLQD
-753 VASYS
+753 VDSCS

-765 KDSSGSFLSC
+765 KDSSGSFFSC
-775 KSSSNSRNS
+775 KSSSSSRYS
-784 ENEGCG
+784 DNEGCG

-796 RFPSPQKSSSGRH
+796 RYPSPQNSLSGRH

-818 STSSCM
+818 STSSYM
-824 SYMSPTSNNHS
+824 SYISPTSNNHR
-835 RNYLLCCCKRKS
+835 RNNLLCCCKRKS

-866 DDTDDDYL
+866 DDTDEDYL
-874 CHSRSHRTRNCTQR
+874 CHSRNHGTRNCIQSGT
-888 GKIKYRKCS
+888 IKYRRCS
-897 IHKVLQHRDRS
+897 RHKVLQIRDRS
-908 KHSRCRHRHFG
+908 KHRRCRHQHFG
-919 KAHSRSRSY
+919 KDHSRSRSY
-928 HRSKSC
+928 HKSKSS
-934 STSDSRSSERSSSSR
+934 STSDSRSSERTSSSR
-949 ISRGVS
+949 ISGCSS
-955 SGSFSKETDN
+955 SGSFSKEIDN
-965 YDNKTKEDAKRG
+965 CDNKTKEDVERG
-977 PNAEPGKAETA
+977 SDSEPGKAETA
-988 HYKSLNVNS
+988 HSNSLNVNS
-997 QSKNFATCSYESL
+997 QSKNFATCSSKNL

-1015 GKRKSLTAKLLL
+1015 GNRKSMTAKLLL

-1033 KAQEQ
+1033 KTQEK
-1038 MHNSER
+1038 MRDSER
-1044 FSNSSGEE
+1044 YSISSEIE
-1052 LRDRSKSHFGLQ
+1052 LKDHSQSHFALQ
-1064 FSSSVED
+1064 FSPSID
-1071 VAMLPLPEKAL
+1071 DIAMLPVPENIL

-1100 VKKNNLEASEIT
+1100 VKKNNSEASEIT

-1126 FKDVIQIETGY
+1126 LKDVIQMETGY

-1147 IKEQPNLFISEVQPF
+1147 IKEQTNFFISEVQPF

-1174 GAFPSNRYSVVANS
+1174 GAFPSNRYSVVNS
-1188 TETKELHDI
+1188 TETKEELHDV
-1197 NMDSNGAEGSSDSF
+1197 NMDLNRAEGSSDSF

-1216 QKYDDTVDDLEVYSK
+1216 QKYGDTLNDLEVYSN

-1238 QQPITFSPEEVDKY
+1238 QQPITFTPEEVDKY

-1265 QLLAKHLKVLPAPGP
+1265 QLLAKHLKVLAAPGP
-1280 AAFSATPAVPAFPV
+1280 AVFSATPAVPALPV
-1294 QQHATVT
+1294 QQQATVT
-1301 TIHHTL
+1301 TVHHTL

-1317 HPHGSHLSLAP
+1317 HPHGSHLSLTP

-1338 PISLSPLAPAFIPT
+1338 PISLSPLAPALIPT

-1363 LVSTTPLHPSPLT
+1363 LVSATPLHPSPLT

-1394 NTATASAI
+1394 HTATPSAI
-1402 HPNHLVHPVFQ
+1402 HPNHLVHPFLQ
-1413 GQEPHHYSCSSQTQQ
+1413 GQEPHHYSCSIQTQQ
-1428 LPTTKEVFSVSS
+1428 LPTAKEVFSVSS

>member
-1 MCSGCRRC
+1 
-9 CRLQCILLLAALTRA
+9 
-24 LDETGAGRSLLRFR
+24 
-38 PLLHAGFCS
+38 
-47 GGASTAAAAEEP
+47 
-59 GCPTSPRPPARG
+59 
-71 ARMACYLVISSRHLS
+71 
-86 NGHYRGIKGVFR
+86 
-98 GPLCKKGA
+98 
-106 RSPVTA
+106 
-112 TSSLPPSLAPRTDY
+112 DY

-212 QSECITGSGPLLK
+212 QSEWQVFKICISITGNGPLLK
-225 APRLVMEK
+225 APRIVMEK
-233 QQAPHGIFLYKGGKF
+233 QQSPHGIFLYKGSKF
-248 TASSQ
+248 TTGSQ
-253 RTMMSEGQGFSRA
+253 RTITSEGQGFSRG
-266 ILEKQQLFISRHH
+266 ILDKQQLIISRHH
-279 PPTERHRALGNQ
+279 PPNERHHALGNQ
-291 VSQMFPDS
+291 VLQMFPDS

-334 NDCSESPNHK
+334 NDCSESSNLK
-344 KKQAIEACH
+344 KRQAIEGCH

-360 HVKASLDKG
+360 HMKASLDKAP
-369 SPITQDQI
+369 PITQDQI
-377 DVDNSTSSHAAPKP
+377 ALDKSTSSYVPTKP
-391 KIVKE
+391 KMLKE
-396 NDKSSDRELEEKV
+396 NYRSGDKELEEKV

-418 KIQLSNLDFS
+418 RIQFSNLDFS
-428 GSLRET
+428 ASLGET

-442 SEQFLETL
+442 SEQFLETV

-458 NFCMQL
+458 NFCTQL
-464 NTYKHS
+464 NTHKHS
-470 NAHLPNQLSELPSQS
+470 NIHLPDQLSELPPQP
-485 APELAHS
+485 APELACS
-492 SNNNSSPGV
+492 RNINNSPGV
-501 VKRERSLDISEITKG
+501 VKRERPLEISEITNG
-516 NMETRPKEAMVKGF
+516 NMETLPREAMVKEF
-530 KPQTLPFLHVLSK
+530 KPQALPFLHVVSK

-578 SLNHRNGKQH
+578 SLNHRDSKQPE
-588 GTNKASCKEH
+588 TNKASCKEH
-598 SKNNTD
+598 SKSKALD

-633 SLNPRKAKQKAESD
+633 SLNPKKAKQKTESD
-647 IVKEINKNGQK
+647 IGKEMNENGQK
-658 CIADYLNENIPEVPA
+658 CIADYLNENIPKVPA
-673 YLDVSQKDYLTEKGL
+673 HLDVSQKDYVTEKSL
-688 HTAALRR
+688 HTTILRR
-695 PLKHHLHSCE
+695 PLKHHFHSCE
-705 RKNQNIR
+705 RKKQSIR

-732 CHLIYSKEKCENQD
+732 CHLIYSEEKCENQN

-753 VASYS
+753 VASCS

-765 KDSSGSFLSC
+765 KDSSGSFLSG
-775 KSSSNSRNS
+775 KSCSNSRYS

-796 RFPSPQKSSSGRH
+796 RFPSPQKSSSGRQ

-835 RNYLLCCCKRKS
+835 RNHLLCCCKRKS
-847 KTDERHKC
+847 KADERHKC
-855 KHRKHKCIFTS
+855 KHRKHKSIFTLH
-866 DDTDDDYL
+866 DTDEDYL
-874 CHSRSHRTRNCTQR
+874 CHSRSHRTRTCTQR
-888 GKIKYRKCS
+888 STIKYRRCLR
-897 IHKVLQHRDRS
+897 HKVLKHRDRS

-949 ISRGVS
+949 ISRGSS

-965 YDNKTKEDAKRG
+965 CDNKTKDAKRG
-977 PNAEPGKAETA
+977 SSSEPGKAETA
-988 HYKSLNVNS
+988 HYKSPNVNS
-997 QSKNFATCSYESL
+997 QTKNFATCFSENL

-1033 KAQEQ
+1033 KTQEQ

-1044 FSNSSGEE
+1044 FSNSSGTE
-1052 LRDRSKSHFGLQ
+1052 LKDHSQSHFALQ
-1064 FSSSVED
+1064 FSSSVD
-1071 VAMLPLPEKAL
+1071 DIAMLPLPEKVL
-1082 SIGKNDMGHNEIS
+1082 SIGKNDMVNKEIS
-1095 LLENS
+1095 FLENS
-1100 VKKNNLEASEIT
+1100 VKKTNLESSEIA
-1112 NVTLSPGTDYDHCV
+1112 NVALSPGTDYDHCV
-1126 FKDVIQIETGY
+1126 FKDIIQIETGY

-1147 IKEQPNLFISEVQPF
+1147 IKEQSNFFISEVQPF
-1162 IQSCDPVPNDFP
+1162 VQSCGPVPNDFP

-1188 TETKELHDI
+1188 TETKEELHGI
-1197 NMDSNGAEGSSDSF
+1197 SMDSNRTERSSDSF
-1211 CDNAM
+1211 YDNAM
-1216 QKYDDTVDDLEVYSK
+1216 QMYDDTVGDLEVYSK

-1238 QQPITFSPEEVDKY
+1238 QQLITFSPEEIDKY

-1307 LQRFAVSASV
+1307 LQHFAVSASV

-1376 FPALPHAAYIPAL
+1376 FPTLPHTAYIPAL

-1394 NTATASAI
+1394 NTATPSAI
-1402 HPNHLVHPVFQ
+1402 HPNHLVHPLFQ

-1428 LPTTKEVFSVSS
+1428 LPITKEIFSVSS

>member
-1 MCSGCRRC
+1 M
-9 CRLQCILLLAALTRA
+9 
-24 LDETGAGRSLLRFR
+24 F
-38 PLLHAGFCS
+38 
-47 GGASTAAAAEEP
+47 
-59 GCPTSPRPPARG
+59 
-71 ARMACYLVISSRHLS
+71 
-86 NGHYRGIKGVFR
+86 K
-98 GPLCKKGA
+98 
-106 RSPVTA
+106 
-112 TSSLPPSLAPRTDY
+112 DY

-212 QSECITGSGPLLK
+212 QSECITGNGPLLK

-233 QQAPHGIFLYKGGKF
+233 QQSPDGIFLYKGNKF

-253 RTMMSEGQGFSRA
+253 RISMNERQGFSSSV
-266 ILEKQQLFISRHH
+266 LEKQQLVISSHES
-279 PPTERHRALGNQ
+279 PAERPHVLGNQ
-291 VSQMFPDS
+291 VSQLFLDS

-334 NDCSESPNHK
+334 NDCSEPPNPK
-344 KKQAIEACH
+344 TKQAPEGCC
-353 SGTLLEE
+353 SGTLLEDDM
-360 HVKASLDKG
+360 KASLDKG
-369 SPITQDQI
+369 PSITQDQM
-377 DVDNSTSSHAAPKP
+377 DLDNSASSHVAAKP
-391 KIVKE
+391 QFLKE
-396 NDKSSDRELEEKV
+396 NYKIREIEEKV
-409 SAHPSFSKV
+409 SVHPSFSKG

-434 EQESKLNE
+434 EQESKFNE
-442 SEQFLETL
+442 PQQLLEAF

-458 NFCMQL
+458 NFSTQP

-470 NAHLPNQLSELPSQS
+470 NAHLSDQLPGLPQQ
-485 APELAHS
+485 PEPHMACTSNINHS
-492 SNNNSSPGV
+492 PRV
-501 VKRERSLDISEITKG
+501 VKQERSLESSKITSE
-516 NMETRPKEAMVKGF
+516 NMEKLPRETMVKEVNT
-530 KPQTLPFLHVLSK
+530 QTLPFLHVVSK

-578 SLNHRNGKQH
+578 SLNHRDGKQH
-588 GTNKASCKEH
+588 ETKKASCKEC
-598 SKNNTD
+598 SINKTAD
-604 ENEPSGLIK
+604 ENEASGLIK
-613 HKQMSNEQ
+613 HKQMSKEQ
-621 DNQLLKPKKMKG
+621 DNQSLKPKKMKV
-633 SLNPRKAKQKAESD
+633 SLNPRKAKQKAHSD
-647 IVKEINKNGQK
+647 TGKEMNENGQK
-658 CIADYLNENIPEVPA
+658 YIADYLNENLPKVPA
-673 YLDVSQKDYLTEKGL
+673 YLDVSKQDYVTEKTV
-688 HTAALRR
+688 HTTTLRR
-695 PLKHHLHSCE
+695 PLKHHFHNCE
-705 RKNQNIR
+705 RIKHNIR

-732 CHLIYSKEKCENQD
+732 CHVIYSKEKHENQN
-746 DCGSIQD
+746 DCRSIQD
-753 VASYS
+753 VASCS

-765 KDSSGSFLSC
+765 KDSSGSFFSY
-775 KSSSNSRNS
+775 KSSSNSRYS

-796 RFPSPQKSSSGRH
+796 RFLSPQKSSFDRH

-818 STSSCM
+818 STSSYT
-824 SYMSPTSNNHS
+824 SYSSPTSNNHS
-835 RNYLLCCCKRKS
+835 RNHLLFCCKRKA
-847 KTDERHKC
+847 KTAERHKC

-866 DDTDDDYL
+866 ENIDKDYL

-888 GKIKYRKCS
+888 GTIKYQRCS
-897 IHKVLQHRDRS
+897 RHKVFQHRDRS
-908 KHSRCRHRHFG
+908 KHNRHRHWHCS
-919 KAHSRSRSY
+919 KVHRSRSY
-928 HRSKSC
+928 HSSRSS
-934 STSDSRSSERSSSSR
+934 SARDSRSSEISSSSR
-949 ISRGVS
+949 LSRGSS
-955 SGSFSKETDN
+955 SGSFFKEIN
-965 YDNKTKEDAKRG
+965 CDNKTEEGTERG
-977 PNAEPGKAETA
+977 SNTKLRKAETA
-988 HYKSLNVNS
+988 HYNALNVNG
-997 QSKNFATCSYESL
+997 QSKSFAACPSESL

-1033 KAQEQ
+1033 KTQEK

-1044 FSNSSGEE
+1044 FSNTCGVE
-1052 LRDRSKSHFGLQ
+1052 LKDHSQSHFAIQ
-1064 FSSSVED
+1064 FSASVD
-1071 VAMLPLPEKAL
+1071 DSAMLPLPEKLL
-1082 SIGKNDMGHNEIS
+1082 SIGKNDMGHNKINS
-1095 LLENS
+1095 LKTS
-1100 VKKNNLEASEIT
+1100 VKKNSFEASEIT
-1112 NVTLSPGTDYDHCV
+1112 SVALSTGTDYDHCL
-1126 FKDVIQIETGY
+1126 FNDIIQIGTGY

-1147 IKEQPNLFISEVQPF
+1147 IKEQSNLFISEVQPF
-1162 IQSCDPVPNDFP
+1162 IQSCDSVPNDFP

-1188 TETKELHDI
+1188 TETKEELHGI
-1197 NMDSNGAEGSSDSF
+1197 NMDSNLAEGTSDSL
-1211 CDNAM
+1211 CNNAM
-1216 QKYDDTVDDLEVYSK
+1216 QKYNDTVSDPEVYSK
-1231 STSPPLT
+1231 SASPPLT
-1238 QQPITFSPEEVDKY
+1238 QQPVTFSPEEVDKY

-1280 AAFSATPAVPAFPV
+1280 AASSATPAAPALPA

-1307 LQRFAVSASV
+1307 LQHFALSASV
-1317 HPHGSHLSLAP
+1317 HPHGSHLSLTH
-1328 LHPLSQAHFA
+1328 LHPLTQAQFA
-1338 PISLSPLAPAFIPT
+1338 PISLSPLVPALIPT

-1363 LVSTTPLHPSPLT
+1363 LISATPLHPSPLT
-1376 FPALPHAAYIPAL
+1376 FPTLPHTAYIPTL

-1394 NTATASAI
+1394 NAATPSAI
-1402 HPNHLVHPVFQ
+1402 HPNPLIHPLFQ
-1413 GQEPHHYSCSSQTQQ
+1413 GQEPHHHSCSSQNQQ
-1428 LPTTKEVFSVSS
+1428 FPTIKEVFSVSS